1 MEKRV
6 FSNPHVKDKVTFLKT
21 SKETGGEYTLLEVEL
36 GPGGGTPL
44 HAHTSF
50 DEQFTAV
57 AGIVGIAVEKNKIL
71 LRPGQS
77 ATAPVGKF
85 HRFYNPGK
93 GIIRFQVKITPS
105 CEGFE
110 NSLKIAYGL
119 AEDGKANKKG
129 IPKSF
134 SHLALLT
141 TMADTVLPGAL
152 SVILP
157 VIKWKARRAIKKGID
172 KELIRKYC

>member
-6 FSNPHVKDKVTFLKT
+6 FSNPHVKDKVTFVKT
-21 SKETGGEYTLLEVEL
+21 SKETGGEYTMVEVEL
-36 GPGGGTPL
+36 GPGGGTPF

-50 DEQFTAV
+50 DEHFIAV
-57 AGIVGIAVEKNKIL
+57 DGELGIAVEKKKIIL
-71 LRPGQS
+71 YPGDS
-77 ATAPVGKF
+77 TIAPVGKF

-93 GIIRFQVKITPS
+93 KDIRFLVKIVPS

-110 NSLKIAYGL
+110 NSLKIGYGL

-134 SHLALLT
+134 SHIALLT
-141 TMADTVLPGAL
+141 TMSDTVLPGIY

-157 VIKWKARRAIKKGID
+157 IIRWKARQAIKKGID
-172 KELIRKYC
+172 KELVSKYC

>member
-6 FSNPHVKDKVTFLKT
+6 FSNPHVKDKVTFVKT
-21 SKETGGEYTLLEVEL
+21 SKETGGEYSLLELEL
-36 GPGGGTPL
+36 APGGGTPL

-50 DEQFTAV
+50 DEQFTAIDGV
-57 AGIVGIAVEKNKIL
+57 VGIVVEKNKIL
-71 LRPGQS
+71 ISPGES
-77 ATAPVGKF
+77 ATAPLGKF

-93 GIIRFQVKITPS
+93 TSIRFEVKIVPS
-105 CEGFE
+105 CESFE

-152 SVILP
+152 SLILP
-157 VIKWKARRAIKKGID
+157 VIRWKAKQAIKKGID
-172 KELIRKYC
+172 QELIKKYC

>member
-6 FSNPHVKDKVTFLKT
+6 FSNPHVKDKVTFVKT

-50 DEQFTAV
+50 DEQFTAIDGV
-57 AGIVGIAVEKNKIL
+57 LGIVVEKNKVL

-77 ATAPVGKF
+77 TSALVGKF

-93 GIIRFQVKITPS
+93 GNIRFAVKITPS

-134 SHLALLT
+134 SHMALLT

-152 SVILP
+152 SMIVP
-157 VIKWKARRAIKKGID
+157 VMKWKARRAIKKGIY
-172 KELIRKYC
+172 KELVEKYC